1 MTEKCPVCSGDL
13 EPQASACP
21 HCGFKLLGSTQRFE
35 PVALEDES
43 FVAHVKPAAEAVLRV
58 VRGPQ
63 TGVSYRL
70 GDEAVQT
77 IGRSPQCDVFLND
90 MTVSREHAVIEPSTG
105 TFSIRDTN
113 SFNGVWVNNA
123 NIEESYTLVHG
134 DIIQIGAF
142 CLLYQEE

>member
-1 MTEKCPVCSGDL
+1 MTERCPVCNGEL
-13 EPQASACP
+13 EPQAPACT

-35 PVALEDES
+35 PLPLEGDS
-43 FVAHVKPAAEAVLRV
+43 FVTQVKPAAEAVLRV

-70 GDEAVQT
+70 SDNAVQT

-90 MTVSREHAVIEPSTG
+90 MTVSREHAAIEPVDGSFT
-105 TFSIRDTN
+105 IRDMN
-113 SFNGVWVNNA
+113 SFNGVWVNNDNVEA
-123 NIEESYTLVHG
+123 TRTLVQG
-134 DIIQIGAF
+134 DVIQVGAF